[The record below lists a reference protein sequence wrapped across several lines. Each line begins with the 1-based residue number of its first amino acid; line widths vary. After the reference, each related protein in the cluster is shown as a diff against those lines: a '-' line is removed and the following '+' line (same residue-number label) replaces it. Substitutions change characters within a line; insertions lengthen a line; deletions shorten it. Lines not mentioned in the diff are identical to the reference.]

1 MGVSMADKTFDS
13 RIRVRYGYS
22 NGKVGNT
29 AYKPYAFD
37 NGDGGQYTFSDTFEN
52 TVPIY
57 HSGYDVND
65 GKGYFFGT
73 HAKIKSFEQT
83 SKVPKPFLCFRSTNG
98 ANSLFSSIDK
108 TVIYKAGTRANNNLS
123 SLGNFAVSGTGLFKR
138 HGVIPDKGTLKFKAG
153 NSDTVYTAEGLQS
166 VDKSYNNVDAITGFI
181 PYGTC
186 ITGKDNFNFNYIGTP
201 YICPLYV
208 KDIYANDG
216 YSNMMLVVFAQ
227 HNLHFNRDIQSLS
240 VYSFV
245 PISFY
250 ELSILNNRAPS
261 SKWSV
266 KVSTEANADVDYNQV
281 TLSIICDGTSSGLSE
296 DILGRNYYNLSKGL
310 LKPEAN
316 NVFDFNWRAP
326 RFGDANPWSGL
337 IPEETLV
344 SYINRGGNIRRTN
357 IYTVYSFF
365 ISEMS
370 YKYYMYGEG
379 RSLWVENANNSVD
392 VNNLNSV
399 EDKIKADFRVKWY
412 PFSSSKTRYS
422 EYFKDKE
429 YLL

>member
-13 RIRVRYGYS
+13 RIKVRYGYS
-22 NGKVGNT
+22 DGKVGNT
-29 AYKPYAFD
+29 VYKPYAFD
-37 NGDGGQYTFSDTFEN
+37 SGDGGQYTFSDTFEN
-52 TVPIY
+52 TIPIY
-57 HSGYDVND
+57 HSGYDVDD

-73 HAKIKSFEQT
+73 HAKIKSLEQT
-83 SKVPKPFLCFRSTNG
+83 SKVSKPFLCFRSTNG

-108 TVIYKAGTRANNNLS
+108 TVIDKAGTRAKNGLS
-123 SLGNFAVSGTGLFKR
+123 GLGGFAVSGSSLLFKR
-138 HGVIPDKGTLKFKAG
+138 HGIIPDKGTIKFKDG
-153 NSDTVYTAEGLQS
+153 NSDTVYTAEGLRS
-166 VDKSYNNVDAITGFI
+166 VDKSYNNVDAITNFT

-186 ITGKDNFNFNYIGTP
+186 VTGNSRFNATSYTF
-201 YICPLYV
+201 PLYT

-216 YSNMMLVVFAQ
+216 YSNMMLIVFAQ
-227 HNLHFNRDIQSLS
+227 YTIRNSVDLDSYS

-250 ELSILNNRAPS
+250 DLSILNNKEPS
-261 SKWSV
+261 SKWSI
-266 KVSTEANADVDYNQV
+266 KVSTTMNTDESYNEG
-281 TLSIICDGTSSGLSE
+281 TLSIICEGTSSGL
-296 DILGRNYYNLSKGL
+296 DVNIFGRNYYNLSRGL

-326 RFGDANPWSGL
+326 NDEGGTPGSM
-337 IPEETLV
+337 IPEGVYRRFYDEGLGAQQIN
-344 SYINRGGNIRRTN
+344 SYG
-357 IYTVYSFF
+357 VYSFF

-379 RSLWVENANNSVD
+379 RSLWVENANKSVD

-412 PFSSSKTRYS
+412 PFSSTISRNS
-422 EYFKDKE
+422 EYFKDKS

>member
-13 RIRVRYGYS
+13 RIKVRYGYS
-22 NGKVGNT
+22 DGKVGNT
-29 AYKPYAFD
+29 VYKPYAFD
-37 NGDGGQYTFSDTFEN
+37 SGDGGQYTFSDTFEN
-52 TVPIY
+52 TIPIY
-57 HSGYDVND
+57 HSGYDVDD

-73 HAKIKSFEQT
+73 HAKIKSLEQT
-83 SKVPKPFLCFRSTNG
+83 SKVSKPFLCFRSTNG

-108 TVIYKAGTRANNNLS
+108 TVIDKAGTRAKNGLS
-123 SLGNFAVSGTGLFKR
+123 GLDGFAVSGSSVLFKR
-138 HGVIPDKGTLKFKAG
+138 HGIIPDKGTIKFKAG
-153 NSDTVYTAEGLQS
+153 NSDTVYTAEGLRS
-166 VDKSYNNVDAITGFI
+166 VDKSYNNVDAITNFT

-186 ITGKDNFNFNYIGTP
+186 VTGKSRFNATSYTF
-201 YICPLYV
+201 PLYT

-216 YSNMMLVVFAQ
+216 YSNMMLIVSAHYTIRNNVD
-227 HNLHFNRDIQSLS
+227 LDSYS

-250 ELSILNNRAPS
+250 DLSILNNGVPS
-261 SKWSV
+261 SKWSI
-266 KVSTEANADVDYNQV
+266 KVSTTMDTDESYNEG
-281 TLSIICDGTSSGLSE
+281 TLSIICEGTSSGL
-296 DILGRNYYNLSKGL
+296 DVNIFGRNYYNLSRGL

-326 RFGDANPWSGL
+326 NGEGGTPGSM
-337 IPEETLV
+337 IPEGVYRRFFDEGRGAQQIN
-344 SYINRGGNIRRTN
+344 SYD
-357 IYTVYSFF
+357 VYSFF

-379 RSLWVENANNSVD
+379 RSLWVENANKSVD

-412 PFSSSKTRYS
+412 PFSSTISRNH
-422 EYFKDKE
+422 EYFKDKP

>member
-13 RIRVRYGYS
+13 RIKVRYGYS
-22 NGKVGNT
+22 DGKVGNT
-29 AYKPYAFD
+29 VYKPYAFD
-37 NGDGGQYTFSDTFEN
+37 SGDGGQYTFSDTFEN
-52 TVPIY
+52 TIPIY
-57 HSGYDVND
+57 HSGYDVDD

-73 HAKIKSFEQT
+73 HAKIKSLEQT
-83 SKVPKPFLCFRSTNG
+83 SKIPKPFLCFRSTNG

-108 TVIYKAGTRANNNLS
+108 TVIDKAGTRAKNGLS
-123 SLGNFAVSGTGLFKR
+123 GLGGFAVSGSSLLFKR
-138 HGVIPDKGTLKFKAG
+138 HGIIPDKGTIKFKAG
-153 NSDTVYTAEGLQS
+153 NSDTVYTAEGLRS
-166 VDKSYNNVDAITGFI
+166 VDKSYNNVDAITNFT

-186 ITGKDNFNFNYIGTP
+186 VTGKNRFNATSYTF
-201 YICPLYV
+201 PLYT

-216 YSNMMLVVFAQ
+216 YSNMMLIVFAQ
-227 HNLHFNRDIQSLS
+227 YTIRNSVDLDSYS

-250 ELSILNNRAPS
+250 DLSILNNRAPS
-261 SKWSV
+261 SKWSI
-266 KVSTEANADVDYNQV
+266 KVSTTMNTDESYNEG
-281 TLSIICDGTSSGLSE
+281 TLSIICEGTSSGL
-296 DILGRNYYNLSKGL
+296 DVNIFGRNYYNLSRGL

-326 RFGDANPWSGL
+326 NDEGGTPGSM
-337 IPEETLV
+337 IPEGVYRKFYDEGRGAQQIN
-344 SYINRGGNIRRTN
+344 SYG
-357 IYTVYSFF
+357 VYSFF

-379 RSLWVENANNSVD
+379 RSLWVENANKSVD

-412 PFSSSKTRYS
+412 PFSTTISRNR
-422 EYFKDKE
+422 EYFKDKP

>member
-1 MGVSMADKTFDS
+1 MGVSMADKTFDN
-13 RIRVRYGYS
+13 RIKVRYGYS
-22 NGKVGNT
+22 DGKVGNT
-29 AYKPYAFD
+29 VYKPYAFD
-37 NGDGGQYTFSDTFEN
+37 SGDGGQYTFSDTFEN
-52 TVPIY
+52 TIPIY
-57 HSGYDVND
+57 HSGYDVDD

-73 HAKIKSFEQT
+73 HAKIKSLEQT
-83 SKVPKPFLCFRSTNG
+83 SKVSKPFLCFRSTNG

-108 TVIYKAGTRANNNLS
+108 TVIDKAGTRAKNGLS
-123 SLGNFAVSGTGLFKR
+123 GLGGFAVSGSSVLFKR
-138 HGVIPDKGTLKFKAG
+138 HGIIPDKGTIKFKAG
-153 NSDTVYTAEGLQS
+153 NSDTVYTAEGLRS
-166 VDKSYNNVDAITGFI
+166 VDKSYNNVDAITNFT

-186 ITGKDNFNFNYIGTP
+186 VTGKSRFNATSYTF
-201 YICPLYV
+201 PLYT

-216 YSNMMLVVFAQ
+216 YSNMMLIVFA
-227 HNLHFNRDIQSLS
+227 HYTIRNSVDLDSYS

-250 ELSILNNRAPS
+250 DLSILNNKAPS
-261 SKWSV
+261 SKWSI
-266 KVSTEANADVDYNQV
+266 KVSTTMNTDESYNEG
-281 TLSIICDGTSSGLSE
+281 TLSIICEGTSSGL
-296 DILGRNYYNLSKGL
+296 DVNIFGRNYYNLSRGL

-326 RFGDANPWSGL
+326 NSDGGTPGM
-337 IPEETLV
+337 IPEGVYRRFYDEGRGAQQIN
-344 SYINRGGNIRRTN
+344 SYD
-357 IYTVYSFF
+357 VYSFF

-379 RSLWVENANNSVD
+379 RSLWVENANKSVD

-412 PFSSSKTRYS
+412 PFSSTISRNR
-422 EYFKDKE
+422 EYFKDKP

>member
-13 RIRVRYGYS
+13 RIKVRYGYS
-22 NGKVGNT
+22 DGKVGNT
-29 AYKPYAFD
+29 VYKPYAFD
-37 NGDGGQYTFSDTFEN
+37 SGDGGQYTFSDTFEN
-52 TVPIY
+52 TIPIY

-65 GKGYFFGT
+65 GQGYFFGT
-73 HAKIKSFEQT
+73 HAKIKSLEQT

-108 TVIYKAGTRANNNLS
+108 TVMGKAGTRAKNNLS
-123 SLGNFAVSGTGLFKR
+123 SFGLFATSGSGLLFKR
-138 HGVIPDKGTLKFKAG
+138 HDVIPDKGTLKFKVDDRG
-153 NSDTVYTAEGLQS
+153 IVYTAEGLRS
-166 VDKSYNNVDAITGFI
+166 VDKSYNNVDAITNFT
-181 PYGTC
+181 PYGIC
-186 ITGKDNFNFNYIGTP
+186 VTGKDRFNNTSNTY
-201 YICPLYV
+201 PLYV

-216 YSNMMLVVFAQ
+216 YSNMMLIVFAQ
-227 HNLHFNRDIQSLS
+227 YTLRNNVDLDSYA

-250 ELSILNNRAPS
+250 DLSILNNRAPS
-261 SKWSV
+261 SKWSI
-266 KVSTEANADVDYNQV
+266 KVSTTMNTDEAYNKG
-281 TLSIICDGTSSGLSE
+281 TLSIICDDTSSGLSV

-316 NVFDFNWRAP
+316 NIFDFNWRAP
-326 RFGDANPWSGL
+326 NADGGTPGSIIPIDVYKRFYNEGHGALQVN
-337 IPEETLV
+337 
-344 SYINRGGNIRRTN
+344 SYS
-357 IYTVYSFF
+357 VYSFF

-379 RSLWVENANNSVD
+379 RSLWVENANKSVD
-392 VNNLNSV
+392 VNNLNTV

-412 PFSSSKTRYS
+412 PYSSTKSKNPD
-422 EYFKDKE
+422 YFKDKD